1 MKQRRDSMARIIQQ
15 NNEEVKMK
23 YIVITL
29 LSLFTLKKVK
39 RIEKLREELKER
51 QEEDDYNKV

>member
-1 MKQRRDSMARIIQQ
+1 MKRRRDSMGRIIQQ

-39 RIEKLREELKER
+39 RVEKLREELKER